1 VFAFENARLKAGATK
16 ARLRQFNNARKK
28 TVPAIEI
35 ANPET
40 QQEEM

>member
-1 VFAFENARLKAGATK
+1 MRAGANSTTR
-16 ARLRQFNNARKK
+16 AMK